1 MSEDSDTE
9 DPTSGCSIT
18 DDTGPCDV
26 VQRSTT
32 AEESS
37 GSAEERMR
45 QSDELACKLAYECGW
60 RLCGDALQT
69 LESQRTRAFTLL
81 SVTLVAA
88 GIAATG
94 FLRGDGVERLGSVG
108 LLGLVVFAVG
118 ALIVMVC
125 TARVAWPLVTDAAL
139 RPSVIVANYVTPRHE
154 DRRTTWVHQ
163 YLARDL
169 ENAYDKMCKKLAVR
183 NMFYK
188 WSIASAPV
196 VLFGAAMLVLDV
208 IVG

>member
-1 MSEDSDTE
+1 MTVDTDPSDL
-9 DPTSGCSIT
+9 GAW
-18 DDTGPCDV
+18 
-26 VQRSTT
+26 STT
-32 AEESS
+32 GEES
-37 GSAEERMR
+37 GVSAEKRR

-94 FLRGDGVERLGSVG
+94 VQRGDGVESLGWIG

-118 ALIVMVC
+118 ALIVMGC
-125 TARVAWPLVTDAAL
+125 AARVAWPLVTEAAL
-139 RPSVIVANYVTPRHE
+139 RPSVIVAYYVTPRHE
-154 DRRTTWVHQ
+154 DRRTTWVYQ

-169 ENAYDKMCKKLAVR
+169 EDAYDKMCDKLTVR
-183 NMFYK
+183 YRSYK
-188 WSIASAPV
+188 CAIACAPV
-196 VLFGAAMLVLDV
+196 VLFGAVMLVLDV
-208 IVG
+208 FVR